1 MENEGKDPVPPSS
14 PAEPIV
20 PPRKPGSANVKWY
33 AIIAVLIVIIA
44 AFGVLAFYHPVST
57 GSSAQVVSAAS
68 IAQYN
73 QPYNLTI
80 KTNGAFQSITV
91 YWGDGHTEVVPYS
104 GTDTVHLSHTYLS
117 PGSFYVYYVVNFGGS
132 TYTSNMN
139 LVAVQL
145 TAASTVL
152 NQNASYGDLAFVSA
166 SKSPLVNNS
175 MLFAPGTNLSF
186 LAGYFTP
193 PANSN
198 FEVVG
203 QTINVYQNGTL
214 VSTYSLPYY
223 YDAASGAYKL
233 PLSDAY
239 FNLSN
244 LASGYY
250 ELQVNT
256 QTASLM
262 SSNNVPTQVTNST
275 SALYMANKNV
285 TYDNPVMSEY
295 MYGNTPVYYNQT
307 VWLSYQAGA
316 FVKNYAGS
324 NVTYETAANV
334 SYMGTASLVNT
345 AGLTATYLANEMV
358 NYTKGTQVSIPAM
371 TNVTAGKGANLTL
384 ANGTE
389 LMLPSGASITVNT
402 GANLTF
408 LTNTSITTT
417 SSAKNATGASEGPLS
432 ATAVGPMTK
441 YAVMNFTAPGTITFK
456 AAANVS
462 FADLSQV
469 NFTSGPKFMTLSALA
484 ATFADASNLTYPNG
498 TSVTYPV
505 GGNIVYN
512 DNTVLYSSGTSLMF
526 NGTVSNMYNAG
537 TTVYYP
543 NPTTTVNYT
552 QSVTYQKGQDVVYQ
566 NSPVSMQ
573 YSANTMVGIHKGTQ
587 MLLQTGTTLGQ
598 NATSSVQYQAGT
610 TPTFSNSANVT
621 FSKGSQLYATKG
633 TSLTVLAGANLTFLN
648 NENLTFTS
656 GFASN
661 ATGVKYGSP
670 AYVGPDSPNGSFI
683 HFNETSL
690 VSFGDNANF
699 TLLTP
704 MTVNFSASPNQ
715 KLTAMNSV
723 RATFNKMSSVAYM
736 AGTDLT
742 FMSLSNTTFTGESN
756 IAYLNAGTNV
766 TYLAG
771 TTASLIN
778 STISILRTYSG
789 ISQPIYTG
797 EINAAAGL
805 YQTSYFV
812 DIPVFT
818 KAATYSAP
826 VTGYTFTN
834 AEAETGGY
842 KTLDPAIAYDTVS
855 FEVIMNTMATLVG
868 YNGSTSSHFFA
879 YLAAYLPSTSNG
891 GINTNYHNYT
901 VKDPWGTTYA
911 VNITP
916 AENYTFHIRSN
927 ATFQNGQ
934 PVTAWDVMYSM
945 VRTLLFD
952 AGSPGTPGW
961 IQAQYLLP
969 GNYYETNTFWN
980 ITQNITVDNATNN
993 ITFHFQEP
1001 MSSSLVFEILG
1012 QASGMGVIDP
1022 TWLAQHG
1029 GAITWNATGFQAY
1042 KAHANAGDYISYLVN
1057 NVMASGPY
1065 EIDYTVPASETVLVA
1080 NPNYNPPG
1088 NGWAPKPKIQ
1098 KVVIEY
1104 IGQTSTRYLQLK
1116 SGYAQ
1121 TGGIPSSDWYEVQGL
1136 AKAGTVNVY
1145 SFPEISIFWY
1155 NFNANINTA
1164 MLSGI
1169 VSSANVPQTF
1179 FDSLHV
1185 RRAFA
1190 DAYNYSYYLSWQI
1203 GNAEYNTTF
1212 ANGYAGM
1219 LPDGML
1225 GYQNNA
1231 SLRANGTLVPSFNL
1245 AYAKA
1250 NWTAFVDGGHGPLF
1264 TAMKLA
1270 IGPGGIVEYNGAPLN
1285 IPIFIF
1291 SADPVDEAG
1300 ATTWGTYL
1308 QQVIPGLQF
1317 EVVPTPFP
1325 NLLGYQVQGSNP
1337 MPIYELG
1344 WAPDY
1349 PYPTDYMGPM
1359 ADPVNSSTYPG
1370 PNDMTPYWFNVTSPL
1385 AGKGS
1390 MLSQAANLTL
1400 MKEWYDLGSVNGN
1413 PTVALRYFHKLNEML
1428 VNMTFYVYIEQ
1439 EHGFWI
1445 MNSHVSGPSVI
1456 NYQEN
1461 VMLGGGADL
1470 LYDYLSYT

>member
-316 FVKNYAGS
+316 FVKNYAGD

-345 AGLTATYLANEMV
+345 AGLTATYLAKEMV

-417 SSAKNATGASEGPLS
+417 SSAKNVTGGTIAALSS

-469 NFTSGPKFMTLSALA
+469 NFTSGPTFMTLSALA
-484 ATFADASNLTYPNG
+484 AKFADASNFTYPNG
-498 TSVTYPV
+498 APVTYPV

-552 QSVTYQKGQDVVYQ
+552 QSATYTKGQDVVYQ

-573 YSANTMVGIHKGTQ
+573 YSGETMVGIHKGTQ
-587 MLLQTGTTLGQ
+587 MLLQTTTTLDQ

-610 TPTFSNSANVT
+610 TPTFESGNVT
-621 FSKGSQLYATKG
+621 FSQGSQLYAAASSILNVT
-633 TSLTVLAGANLTFLN
+633 AGANLTFLN
-648 NENLTFTS
+648 NVTLTVKGTVSNGTGKTLTS
-656 GFASN
+656 PFKMSTTSANAS
-661 ATGVKYGSP
+661 
-670 AYVGPDSPNGSFI
+670 FL
-683 HFNETSL
+683 HFNTTST
-690 VSFGDNANF
+690 VTFEGNANF

-715 KLTAMNSV
+715 KLTAMNTV
-723 RATFNKMSSVAYM
+723 TATFNNVSRVSYAS
-736 AGTDLT
+736 GTDLT
-742 FMSLSNTTFTGESN
+742 FMSLSNTTFKDETN

-1121 TGGIPSSDWYEVQGL
+1121 TAGIPSSDWYEVQGL
-1136 AKAGTVNVY
+1136 AKAGTVHVY

-1190 DAYNYSYYLSWQI
+1190 DAYNYSYYLSEQI
-1203 GNAEYNTTF
+1203 GNAVYNTTF

-1245 AYAKA
+1245 KYAKA
-1250 NWTAFVDGGHGPLF
+1250 NWSAFETGGLFKAMGLVIGAGGVVDF
-1264 TAMKLA
+1264 
-1270 IGPGGIVEYNGAPLN
+1270 NGAPLN

-1370 PNDMTPYWFNVTSPL
+1370 PNDMTPYWFNATSPVHSVQ
-1385 AGKGS
+1385 S
-1390 MLSQAANLTL
+1390 MKDQAANLTL

-1445 MNSHVSGPSVI
+1445 MNSHVSGPSVT

-1461 VMLGGGADL
+1461 VMLGGGGDL

>member
-1 MENEGKDPVPPSS
+1 
-14 PAEPIV
+14 
-20 PPRKPGSANVKWY
+20 VKWY

-91 YWGDGHTEVVPYS
+91 YWGDGHTEVVPYA
-104 GTDTVHLSHTYLS
+104 GTDTVKVSHTYLS

-139 LVAVQL
+139 LVAVQM

-166 SKSPLVNNS
+166 STSPLVNNT
-175 MLFAPGTNLSF
+175 MLYAPGTNMSF
-186 LAGYFTP
+186 LVGYFTP

-275 SALYMANKNV
+275 SALYMANQNV
-285 TYDNPVMSEY
+285 TYNNPVMSEY

-316 FVKNYAGS
+316 FVKNYVGS

-334 SYMGTASLVNT
+334 SYMGLASLVNT
-345 AGLTATYLANEMV
+345 AGLTATYLAKEMV

-389 LMLPSGASITVNT
+389 LMFAAGTSIHVNK

-417 SSAKNATGASEGPLS
+417 AAATNATGASEGALS
-432 ATAVGPMTK
+432 STAVGPMTK
-441 YAVMNFTAPGTITFK
+441 YAVLNFTAPGTITFSK
-456 AAANVS
+456 EANVS
-462 FADLSQV
+462 FADLSEV
-469 NFTSGPKFMTLSALA
+469 NFTSAPTFMTDSAFS
-484 ATFADASNLTYPNG
+484 ATFTDASNFTFPDG
-498 TSVTYPV
+498 ASVTYPV

-512 DNTVLYSSGTSLMF
+512 NNDVLYASGTSLMF

-537 TTVYYP
+537 VTVYYP

-552 QSVTYQKGQDVVYQ
+552 QSATYKKGQDVVYQ

-573 YSANTMVGIHKGTQ
+573 YAADSMVGIHKGTQ
-587 MLLQTGTTLGQ
+587 MLVQTGTTLSQ

-610 TPTFSNSANVT
+610 MPTFKTGANVT
-621 FSKGSQLYATKG
+621 FAKGSQLYAKDG
-633 TSLTVLAGANLTFLN
+633 TEFTVLAGANLTFLN
-648 NENLTFTS
+648 NENLTIQ
-656 GFASN
+656 GPGYASN
-661 ATGVKYGSP
+661 ATGVAYGTI
-670 AYVGPDSPNGSFI
+670 AYVGPSSPNGSFI
-683 HFNETSL
+683 HFNKTST
-690 VSFGDNANF
+690 VKFSEDVNF

-704 MTVNFSASPNQ
+704 ITVNFTTATSQ
-715 KLTAMNSV
+715 ELTAMNTV
-723 RATFNKMSSVAYM
+723 TATFNKMSSVTYS

-742 FMSLSNTTFTGESN
+742 FMSRSNTTFVDQTN
-756 IAYLNAGTNV
+756 IAYLNPGTNV

-812 DIPVFT
+812 DIPVFA
-818 KAATYSAP
+818 KAGTYTAP

-855 FEVIMNTMATLVG
+855 FEVIMNTMATLTG
-868 YNGSTSSHFFA
+868 YNGSTSSHFFP
-879 YLAAYLPSTSNG
+879 YLAAYLPSTTNG

-916 AENYTFHIRSN
+916 GENYTFHIRSN
-927 ATFQNGQ
+927 ATYQNGQ

-1012 QASGMGVIDP
+1012 QASGMGIIDP

-1121 TGGIPSSDWYEVQGL
+1121 TAGIPSSDWYEVQGL
-1136 AKAGTVNVY
+1136 QKAGTVNIY

-1164 MLSGI
+1164 MLSGV

-1190 DAYNYSYYLSWQI
+1190 DAYNYSYYLSEQV
-1203 GNAEYNTTF
+1203 GNAVYNTTF

-1245 AYAKA
+1245 NYAKA
-1250 NWTAFVDGGHGPLF
+1250 NWSAFVDGGNGALF
-1264 TAMKLA
+1264 KAMGLT
-1270 IGPGGIVEYNGAPLN
+1270 IGAGGVIDYKGAPLN

-1300 ATTWGTYL
+1300 ATTWGSYL

-1325 NLLGYQVQGSNP
+1325 DLLGYQVQGSNP

-1370 PNDMTPYWFNVTSPL
+1370 PNDMTPYWFNTTSPVS
-1385 AGKGS
+1385 GKGS
-1390 MLSQAANLTL
+1390 MLSQAHNLTL

-1413 PTVALRYFHKLNEML
+1413 PTVALKYFHKLNEML

-1439 EHGFWI
+1439 QHGFWI
-1445 MNSHVSGPSVI
+1445 MNKDINSNSVT